1 VGTRTFS
8 GLIVERP
15 LVIWRVFSSE
25 FVIELMA
32 RTQTEALLAG
42 AELLDISPV
51 NLKAIRVYDW

>member
-1 VGTRTFS
+1 MGTRTSS
-8 GLIVERP
+8 GLIVEHP

>member
-1 VGTRTFS
+1 MGTRTFS
-8 GLIVERP
+8 GLNVERP
-15 LVIWRVFSSE
+15 LVIWKVFSSE

-42 AELLDISPV
+42 AELLAISPC

>member
-1 VGTRTFS
+1 MGTRTSS
-8 GLIVERP
+8 GLVVERP

-32 RTQTEALLAG
+32 RTQTEALFAG

>member
-1 VGTRTFS
+1 M
-8 GLIVERP
+8 ERP

-32 RTQTEALLAG
+32 RTQTEALFAG

>member
-1 VGTRTFS
+1 MGTRTFS